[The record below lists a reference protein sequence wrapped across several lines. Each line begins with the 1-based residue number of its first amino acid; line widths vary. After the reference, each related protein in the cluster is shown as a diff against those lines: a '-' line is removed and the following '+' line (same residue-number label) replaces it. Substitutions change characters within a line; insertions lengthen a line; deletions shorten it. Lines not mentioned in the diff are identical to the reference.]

1 MPKIWRGLDDLELA
15 TIEWVDWFNHR
26 RIFGELGNIPSAE
39 FEDLHYRQ
47 HVPAKVART
56 QTNQPAWNPGRFT
69 RARQPA

>member
-47 HVPAKVART
+47 SVPTELVRT
-56 QTNQPAWNPGRFT
+56 QTYQ
-69 RARQPA
+69 